1 MRCPVCRAEY
11 RSGAVL
17 CRRCGLDWSPLLA
30 VLDQALA
37 YHRRALAAFEGGD
50 YALAAE
56 ANDQALNLTQDQDS
70 FHQLRGQL
78 LFLAGDFSG
87 AAQAWRRALRL
98 APDGEAQRLLQGLQ
112 ELLLAVAGD
121 VSLNPTIGSQAPL

>member
-37 YHRRALAAFEGGD
+37 HHRRALAAFEGGD
-50 YALAAE
+50 YALATE
-56 ANDQALNLTQDQDS
+56 ANAQALALVQNQDS
-70 FHQLRGQL
+70 FHQLRGEL

-87 AAQAWRRALRL
+87 AARAWRRALRL
-98 APDGEAQRLLQGLQ
+98 APQGESSALLEGLRV
-112 ELLLAVAGD
+112 LSVAVAREFA
-121 VSLNPTIGSQAPL
+121 SNP

>member
-11 RSGAVL
+11 RAGAVL

-37 YHRRALAAFEGGD
+37 YHRRALAAFGEGD
-50 YALAAE
+50 YALATE
-56 ANDQALNLTQDQDS
+56 ANDQALALTPDQTA

-78 LFLAGDFSG
+78 LFLGGDFSG

-98 APDGEAQRLLQGLQ
+98 APDGEAERLLQGLQ
-112 ELLLAVAGD
+112 ELFLSVAQD
-121 VSLNPTIGSQAPL
+121 VSLDPKIGV